1 MVQRTALSSAEP
13 DIRSAVT
20 IRVAAQITLFG
31 RGTGGH
37 AADHVG
43 THNVGWWDG
52 VYLGG
57 WVSSGQASAGSFSW

>member
-37 AADHVG
+37 AADHAG
-43 THNVGWWDG
+43 AHNAAMCAALLRDG
-52 VYLGG
+52 EHGG
-57 WVSSGQASAGSFSW
+57 

>member
-43 THNVGWWDG
+43 THN
-52 VYLGG
+52 GG
-57 WVSSGQASAGSFSW
+57 SWLFGNVRW